1 MTIYRFDLVEVDTS
15 RRSLRVNGIARDIGS
30 RAFDLLVTLIEARD
44 RVLNKEWL
52 LERVWPDVVVEESNL
67 YVHISTLR
75 RVIGAKAIATV
86 PGRGYQFTA
95 ELLSPSAVPAV
106 ATSTLASSGGMPSI
120 AVLPFKAPGI
130 GADRAHLV
138 DGIVEAIV
146 TGLSQMPRLRVIG
159 SGSSLSYKGREVDVR
174 AVGRELTVR
183 YALEGSV
190 RLGSDRLRV
199 NARLAET
206 EGARTLWAEQ
216 FDGAPEDL
224 LDFSDDLTTRV
235 VMAIVP
241 SVDAAELDRAYAAR
255 PESLAAYDLY
265 LRALVRVRE
274 MTREGSGTAIEL
286 LQEALEKQ
294 PGFAAAAGLAAWA
307 YTLRIPQGWSE
318 DQELDT
324 QRGLALASIA
334 IEDHV
339 VDPEALSRGGYA
351 MAFLS
356 RDPQRGLP
364 AVERAIRIGPNHAGS
379 RIDAGWVNCYCGLH
393 EQAKSDFHHFIRLSP
408 RDPMLYRAHAG
419 LSFATL
425 MTGDF
430 EAAANWAKRA
440 LAGNPRFTPAHRAL
454 VAALGYV
461 GEPAQTARAVADLT
475 GIVPGLTIERF
486 ERETRFKAGRGLEVI
501 LEGMRRA
508 GMPR

>member
-1 MTIYRFDLVEVDTS
+1 MAIYRFDLAEVDTA
-15 RRSLRVNGIARDIGS
+15 RRSLRVNGVTRDIGS

-44 RVLNKEWL
+44 RVLNKDWL
-52 LERVWPDVVVEESNL
+52 LEHVWPDVVVEEGNL
-67 YVHISTLR
+67 YVQISTLR
-75 RVIGAKAIATV
+75 RVIGAKSIATV
-86 PGRGYQFTA
+86 PGRGYQFTG
-95 ELLSPSAVPAV
+95 ELLSSAPPVVASAIPAPSA
-106 ATSTLASSGGMPSI
+106 GIPSI

-130 GADRAHLV
+130 SEDRAHLV
-138 DGIVEAIV
+138 EGIVEAIV
-146 TGLSQMPRLRVIG
+146 TGLSQMPRLNVIG
-159 SGSSLSYKGREVDVR
+159 SASSLSYKGREVDVR
-174 AVGRELTVR
+174 AVGRELAVR
-183 YALEGSV
+183 YVLGGSV
-190 RLGSDRLRV
+190 RVGSDRLRL
-199 NARLAET
+199 NAQLVES
-206 EGARTLWAEQ
+206 EGAKTLWAEQ
-216 FDGAPEDL
+216 LDGAPQDL

-241 SVDAAELDRAYAAR
+241 SVDAAEFDRVYAAR
-255 PESLAAYDLY
+255 PENLAAYDLY

-274 MTREGSGTAIEL
+274 MTRESSAAAIEL
-286 LQEALEKQ
+286 LHAALEKH

-307 YTLRIPQGWSE
+307 YALRIPQGWSD
-318 DQELDT
+318 DQELDS
-324 QRGLALASIA
+324 QRGLALASMA

-351 MAFLS
+351 TAFLS
-356 RDPQRGLP
+356 RDAQRGLP
-364 AVERAIRIGPNHAGS
+364 AVERAIRIGPNHAGL
-379 RIDAGWVNCYCGLH
+379 RIDAGWVNLYCGRH

-419 LSFATL
+419 LAFGTL
-425 MTGDF
+425 LTGDF

-440 LAGNPRFTPAHRAL
+440 LAGNMRFTPAHRAL

-461 GEPAQTARAVADLT
+461 GEPAQSARAVADLI

-486 ERETRFKAGRGLEVI
+486 ERETRFQAGCGLEVL